1 LASIPLRSLLL
12 ASLLLGL
19 PSACSGA
26 LDEPDDGTGRRDLL
40 FTFDAS
46 TQDWTGNFTDLAPSQ
61 VNDVGFLFERRELPA
76 EVGTPGGAL
85 FLSGRNVS
93 DDLFMFLTHPVTGLR
108 PDTAY
113 ALTFE
118 LELASNSPTGC
129 VGVGGAPGES
139 VYLKVGAALIQPDR
153 AMDSSGNYRLNVDK
167 GNQSA
172 GGANAVVVGD
182 VANGS
187 ADCGAPSYRRITRDN
202 RSLPLRITTDAQGTL
217 WLFVGTDSGY
227 ESTTSLYYDTI
238 RVVLEPI
245 QQ

>member
-12 ASLLLGL
+12 VSLLLGL
-19 PSACSGA
+19 SPACSGA

-76 EVGTPGGAL
+76 EAGIPGSAL
-85 FLSGRNVS
+85 FVSGRNVS
-93 DDLFMFLTHPVTGLR
+93 DDLFMFLTHPVTGLL
-108 PDTAY
+108 PNTPY

-129 VGVGGAPGES
+129 VGVGGSPGES
-139 VYLKVGAALIQPDR
+139 VYLKVGAARVQPDR
-153 AMDSSGNYRLNVDK
+153 ATDSGGNYRLNVDK
-167 GNQSA
+167 GEQST

-182 VANGS
+182 LANGS
-187 ADCGAPSYRRITRDN
+187 FDCGVPPYRRITRDN
-202 RSLPLRITTDAQGTL
+202 RGRPLRVSTDAQGTL
-217 WLFVGTDSGY
+217 WLLVGTDSGY
-227 ESTTSLYYDTI
+227 ESTTALYYDTI
-238 RVVLEPI
+238 RVVLEPLA
-245 QQ
+245 Q